1 MADRNMTGVERRGND
16 FAIVHYD
23 DNGVKSELILP
34 EASMLSFAPAFPR
47 LLREKL
53 EPEQSRQMAQ
63 QGIEQAILAVVK
75 RARVLPDLHGTEVL
89 VHFVDELGNRISY
102 GIEPAL
108 AKQLGEQL
116 IAQAGEAEKIRLGK
130 SR

>member
-34 EASMLSFAPAFPR
+34 EAVMLSFAPALPR

-53 EPEQSRQMAQ
+53 EPEQSSQMAQ
-63 QGIEQAILAVVK
+63 QGVEQVNRAI
-75 RARVLPDLHGTEVL
+75 VLPDLHGTEVL
-89 VHFVDELGNRISY
+89 VHFVDELGNRTSY

-116 IAQAGEAEKIRLGK
+116 IARAGEAEKIRLGK